1 MLRLLFRFWKKSL
14 VKSKEFDSG
23 MKKTIQTKVETQ
35 QAYVL
40 KSLTRALQEVK
51 LAKLEGRQLLSLDDF
66 LKELDEEE
74 QSTK

>member
-1 MLRLLFRFWKKSL
+1 M

>member
-1 MLRLLFRFWKKSL
+1 MSRLLFRFWKKSL